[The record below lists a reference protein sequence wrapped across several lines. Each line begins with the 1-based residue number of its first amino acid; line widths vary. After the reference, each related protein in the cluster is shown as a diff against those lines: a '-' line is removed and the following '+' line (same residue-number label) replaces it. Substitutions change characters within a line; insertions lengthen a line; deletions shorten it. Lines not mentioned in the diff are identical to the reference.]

1 MPLFLSESIIK
12 IIGSKN
18 AVKQK
23 TEKTQKGRSAVKY
36 IIKRD
41 KRQVPFDESKIT
53 ACIDKAFE
61 AAQSDERDN
70 RSLMMSL
77 TLDVLKKLEAEY
89 NGHPFTV
96 ENVQDLVETVLIE
109 KGFAKEAKSYILY
122 RQRRTDIREARSELM
137 DAVAEIVK
145 ETTRDNANVGNS
157 PSAKV
162 LQISEAASK
171 SYYLK
176 RMLPPEE
183 AQKHLDGDIYIQDLG
198 WYGKTLTC
206 LQIPLAR
213 LLRDGFNSGHG
224 TIKTPKSIRSAAAL
238 SAIILQSN
246 QNDMHG
252 GQSYAYFDRDLSVY
266 VEIERARQDK
276 ILRGN
281 LEELG
286 LTASEEEIS
295 SLVNKHTYNETFQ
308 AMEAF
313 IYNLN
318 TMSSRAGAQVPF
330 SSINLGTDTSPGGRM
345 ITETFLKAYERG
357 LGKGESPIFP
367 NLCFKLKDG
376 VNFEPE
382 DPNYDLFQLAMQ
394 VACKRL
400 FPSFSFLDASFNNVY
415 GEEEV
420 GYMGCRTRVIAN
432 VNGPQETDGR
442 GNLSFTS
449 INLPRLGIRA
459 GRDMAHFWKYLDE
472 TMDFAVKQLM
482 TRYNIQKNLKGKDFP
497 FLMGQH
503 LYMNSEDI
511 GPNDKIEKAI
521 KHGTLTIGFIGLAE
535 CLVALTGTHHG
546 QSQASQALGVSIV
559 SHMRRRCDEAS
570 KKHSLNFSLLA
581 TPAEQLSGK
590 FTKLDVERFGVL
602 PGVTD
607 KAWYTNSFHVPV
619 EFEVTALDKIALEG
633 PYHKYCNAGH
643 ISYIELESAP
653 GNNIEAYER
662 IIRAMAEADMGYGA
676 VNFPVDICKKCG
688 TSGLL
693 NEEFCTKCGSTEIS
707 RVRRI
712 TGYLSTLD
720 RFNDYKLAEIK
731 NRHKHDE

>member
-1 MPLFLSESIIK
+1 MK
-12 IIGSKN
+12 H
-18 AVKQK
+18 
-23 TEKTQKGRSAVKY
+23 

-53 ACIDKAFE
+53 ACLDKAF
-61 AAQSDERDN
+61 AAEGGDEGDN
-70 RSLMMSL
+70 RSLLMTL
-77 TLDVLKKLEAEY
+77 TLEVLKKLEAEY
-89 NGHPFTV
+89 KDAPFTV

-109 KGFAKEAKSYILY
+109 GGYAKVAKAYILY
-122 RQRRTDIREARSELM
+122 RQRRTAIREARSELM
-137 DAVAEIVK
+137 DAVADIVR
-145 ETTRDNANVGNS
+145 ETNRDNANVGNS
-157 PSAKV
+157 PSGKV

-171 SYYLK
+171 NYYLK

-183 AQKHLDGDIYIQDLG
+183 AQAHLDGDIYIQDLG

-206 LQIPLAR
+206 IQIPLGR
-213 LLRDGFNSGHG
+213 MLRDGFNSGHG
-224 TIKTPKSIRSAAAL
+224 TIRPPKSIRSAAAL

-252 GQSYAYFDRDLSVY
+252 GQSYAYFDRDLATY
-266 VEIERARQDK
+266 VDVERARQDK

-281 LEELG
+281 LKELG
-286 LTASEEEIS
+286 LTASEEEIIA
-295 SLVNKHTYNETFQ
+295 LVEKHTYSETFQ

-330 SSINLGTDTSPGGRM
+330 SSVNLGTDTSPGGRM
-345 ITETFLKAYERG
+345 ITECFLKAYERG
-357 LGKGESPIFP
+357 LGRGESPIFP
-367 NLCFKLKDG
+367 NLCFKLKEG

-382 DPNYDLFQLAMQ
+382 DPNYDLFHLAME

-400 FPSFSFLDASFNNVY
+400 FPSFSFMDASFNNIY

-432 VNGPQETDGR
+432 VNGEARTDGR

-449 INLPRLGIRA
+449 VNLPRLGIRA
-459 GRDMAHFWKYLDE
+459 NGDMAQFWRYLDE
-472 TMDFAVKQLM
+472 TLDFAMSQLK
-482 TRYNIQKNLKGKDFP
+482 TRYDLQKNLRVKDFP
-497 FLMGQH
+497 FLMGQQ
-503 LYMNSEDI
+503 LYMDSEKLKHSDI
-511 GPNDKIEKAI
+511 IEPAI
-521 KHGTLTIGFIGLAE
+521 KHGTLTVGFIGLAE

-546 QSQASQALGVSIV
+546 QNQSSQALGISIV

-570 KKHSLNFSLLA
+570 KKHSLNYSLLA

-590 FTKLDVERFGVL
+590 FTTLDVERYGVIE
-602 PGVTD
+602 GVTD

-619 EFEVTALDKIALEG
+619 EYEITALDKIAIEG

-643 ISYIELESAP
+643 ISYVELESAP
-653 GNNIEAYER
+653 GQNIEAYER
-662 IIRAMAEADMGYGA
+662 LVRAMADADMGYGA
-676 VNFPVDICKKCG
+676 VNFPVDICRDCG
-688 TSGLL
+688 TSGLI
-693 NEEFCTKCGSTEIS
+693 NEPKCTNCGSNNIS

-720 RFNDYKLAEIK
+720 RFNDYKLAEEKSRIT
-731 NRHKHDE
+731 HDE